1 MHPERF
7 QTNQVLL
14 FEQIRRGNVEAF
26 EYTFRKYGPRLEAF
40 ARKFVIDPA
49 EAEDIVQE
57 SFLKLWERRELL
69 ENVSLTSYLFM
80 LVRNASLNVLKHQAV
95 ADTNRIRMVDL
106 REVERLYSVDF
117 IEDPST
123 ILMEKELT
131 GSVDEIMEALPEKC
145 REVFKLSRLS
155 GYKNREIAEQLGISE
170 KVVEKHIAR
179 ALKRF
184 REGLKKYALWVIIL
198 FLLS

>member
-14 FEQIRRGNVEAF
+14 FEQIRRGNVDAF

-57 SFLKLWERRELL
+57 SFLKLWERMELL
-69 ENVSLTSYLFM
+69 ENVFLTSYLFM

-95 ADTNRIRMVDL
+95 ADTNRIRTVDL